1 MANKDKCRKVL
12 QFNLY
17 VFRHKQVLD
26 ILNQHPRSMTEM
38 VVNAILHYVSCP
50 DVGLEFSKESIKNTV
65 REVLLEMQAEG
76 TLTLTPGT
84 PAAPEEPAMNPA
96 DMQELGGVMNLFRN
110 QG

>member
-17 VFRHKQVLD
+17 DFRHKQALD
-26 ILNQHPRSMTEM
+26 ILNQHPRAMTEM

-50 DVGLEFSKESIKNTV
+50 DVGLEFNKESIKNTV

-76 TLTLTPGT
+76 ALTLMTAS
-84 PAAPEEPAMNPA
+84 PAAPEQPAMDPT
-96 DMQELGGVMNLFRN
+96 DMQELGGVMSMFRN